1 MDNNTIDKIITNH
14 KSEKGALISILHDIQ
29 REEGYVPVDT
39 MGYLSK
45 TLQLPISEVFR
56 VVSYFNKAFSLKPRG
71 KHNIKVCQGT
81 ACHLKHSDQVLTE
94 IKEEVG
100 EDGEAPDFHIE
111 QVRCLGCCT
120 VAPAVEVNGEIVDK
134 DSAKKTITKLKG
146 EK

>member
-29 REEGYVPVDT
+29 RDEGYVPEDT

-45 TLQLPISEVFR
+45 TLQLPISEIFR
-56 VVSYFNKAFSLKPRG
+56 VVSYFNKAFSLKPRA

-81 ACHLKHSDQVLTE
+81 ACYLKHADQVLTE
-94 IKEEVG
+94 IKEELG
-100 EDGEAPDFHIE
+100 EDGGAPDFHIE
-111 QVRCLGCCT
+111 QVRCLGCCA
-120 VAPAVEVNGEIVDK
+120 VAPAVELNGEIVDK
-134 DSAKKTITKLKG
+134 ESAKKTITKLKG

>member
-1 MDNNTIDKIITNH
+1 MDNNAIDKIITNH

-29 REEGYVPVDT
+29 REEGYVLEDT
-39 MGYLSK
+39 MGYLSN
-45 TLQLPISEVFR
+45 TLQIPLSEVFR
-56 VVSYFNKAFSLKPRG
+56 VVSYFNKVFSLKPRG

-81 ACHLKHSDQVLTE
+81 ACHLKHSDQVLAE
-94 IKEEVG
+94 IKEELG
-100 EDGEAPDFHIE
+100 EDGEAPGFHIE